1 MVKYASSKDR
11 AKAERGGMG
20 TELSRIVGLRLKR
33 AREASGLTQS
43 QLAERIDRT
52 KESVSNIERG
62 LSLPG
67 LDTLQAIC
75 DLTGIPLSAAVE
87 AVGDDGG
94 TQDQRAQRNALFGR
108 PSRRDKVLL
117 VAIPQAMLDRG

>member
-1 MVKYASSKDR
+1 MR
-11 AKAERGGMG
+11 
-20 TELSRIVGLRLKR
+20 TELGRIVGLRVKR

-62 LSLPG
+62 VSLPG

-75 DLTGIPLSAAVE
+75 DVTKIPLTAVVE
-87 AVGDDGG
+87 AVGEDAAS
-94 TQDQRAQRNALFGR
+94 QDARAELNALFGR
-108 PSRRDKVLL
+108 LSDRDQGLL
-117 VAIPQAMLDRG
+117 VAIAQAMLDRT